1 MQKRGLIV
9 TKERKSELTRLAG
22 EAMRH
27 AVYKY
32 NLNGSVKR
40 NDGDSGLS
48 IFLYARSSSGAAKI
62 SESASYTFK
71 FLDSFSNQH
80 LLLNHLKANTDQA
93 AKQILKETNDVV

>member
-1 MQKRGLIV
+1 M

-40 NDGDSGLS
+40 NDEDSGLS
-48 IFLYARSSSGAAKI
+48 IFLYTRSSSGAAKVN
-62 SESASYTFK
+62 ESASYTFK
-71 FLDSFSNQH
+71 FLDSFTNQY
-80 LLLNHLKANTDQA
+80 LLLSHLKANAEQA
-93 AKQILKETNDVV
+93 AKQLAKEVRNGV